1 MNKHHSFGLDKKHP
15 QGAFAPPCSKRPNKL
30 DAVNYLLVISSCS
43 SAVLF
48 RFARLSH
55 PPRADA
61 GLDWLEISAGV
72 ARDAGASPPGVLFS
86 RMEDKQKNGYASQ
99 DNQQP
104 KIRKSSRIIFIMVM
118 THRSSHAG
126 VIARLFLTAM
136 ASRQIMCV

>member
-72 ARDAGASPPGVLFS
+72 AGDAGASPLVSCFPEWKTS
-86 RMEDKQKNGYASQ
+86 RKMAMP
-99 DNQQP
+99 P
-104 KIRKSSRIIFIMVM
+104 KTINNPKYGNPLESSL
-118 THRSSHAG
+118 S
-126 VIARLFLTAM
+126 
-136 ASRQIMCV
+136 